1 MNKPANSLYIKSTYK
16 DNPFLKQEYIDA
28 LEEMRVRNPQKYRIY
43 GLGQWGVNSDLLVF
57 KNWRVE
63 DFDEFE
69 LAKLGY
75 EQRNGLDLGWIDPSA
90 CARTFYDRANK
101 RIYVFAEV
109 YETGLQ
115 LDELSNRLSTIGLTR
130 HDKIYCDSA
139 EPRSID
145 FLKNRGFYAVP
156 CIKGRDSVKARVLF
170 LQNNEII
177 VKPTCKNMI
186 KELSNFSYIQKDGK
200 ITEDMTHEYSHLCCD
215 ALGYGYS
222 DIYTA
227 NRIQVLDKRI
237 LGL

>member
-1 MNKPANSLYIKSTYK
+1 M
-16 DNPFLKQEYIDA
+16 
-28 LEEMRVRNPQKYRIY
+28 
-43 GLGQWGVNSDLLVF
+43 
-57 KNWRVE
+57 
-63 DFDEFE
+63 
-69 LAKLGY
+69 
-75 EQRNGLDLGWIDPSA
+75 
-90 CARTFYDRANK
+90 
-101 RIYVFAEV
+101 
-109 YETGLQ
+109 
-115 LDELSNRLSTIGLTR
+115 
-130 HDKIYCDSA
+130 H
-139 EPRSID
+139 
-145 FLKNRGFYAVP
+145 